1 MFQQHIERAAPCRGM
16 VDVIA
21 KLQEAARKAE
31 EAAER
36 LERGEGAHEEEDEEA
51 EAEAEAGKDGV
62 VDDEAEADAEADQM
76 DDTVLDVGANG
87 ACDGQPSGAHLTI
100 PEL

>member
-1 MFQQHIERAAPCRGM
+1 M

-36 LERGEGAHEEEDEEA
+36 LERGEGAHEEEEDEEA
-51 EAEAEAGKDGV
+51 EAGADGV
-62 VDDEAEADAEADQM
+62 AAEEAEADAEAGQM
-76 DDTVLDVGANG
+76 DDMVLDVGANG
-87 ACDGQPSGAHLTI
+87 ACDGQPSGADLTI

>member
-1 MFQQHIERAAPCRGM
+1 M

-36 LERGEGAHEEEDEEA
+36 LERGEGAPEEEDEEA
-51 EAEAEAGKDGV
+51 EAEAEAGADAV
-62 VDDEAEADAEADQM
+62 ADEEAEADAETGQM
-76 DDTVLDVGANG
+76 SDTIVDVEANG
-87 ACDGQPSGAHLTI
+87 VCDGQPSGADLTI
-100 PEL
+100 QEL

>member
-1 MFQQHIERAAPCRGM
+1 M

-36 LERGEGAHEEEDEEA
+36 LERGEGAHEEEEDEEA
-51 EAEAEAGKDGV
+51 EAEAEAGADGV
-62 VDDEAEADAEADQM
+62 AAEEAEADAEAGQM

-87 ACDGQPSGAHLTI
+87 TCNGQPSGADLTI
-100 PEL
+100 PDL